1 MSWAAA
7 TEASHTG
14 IKAEVKYLD
23 DWINLLDKL
32 IEEYPEFPWVE
43 IEARVALTM
52 HTAIVWRVP
61 GHPKRDEWRKQLM
74 NIWQEVTNP
83 ALFSEIGAYTVSHD
97 MIIGNNTEAIQVLDT
112 LKGFLSNRVY
122 PLYLMK
128 TQIFN

>member
-43 IEARVALTM
+43 IEARVALTIN
-52 HTAIVWRVP
+52 HAHGDRLA
-61 GHPKRDEWRKQLM
+61 RARSSQ
-74 NIWQEVTNP
+74 
-83 ALFSEIGAYTVSHD
+83 
-97 MIIGNNTEAIQVLDT
+97 
-112 LKGFLSNRVY
+112 KG
-122 PLYLMK
+122 
-128 TQIFN
+128 